1 MFINFFLF
9 IQRTEST
16 TKQTREDKNSKKNDD
31 EDENQVEKPLL
42 DSLPQTEV
50 KQPKKKVIFSTTT
63 YSGSKNCSYTL
74 IDYAVFN
81 PVFKAFEIKTIS

>member
-50 KQPKKKVIFSTTT
+50 KQPKKKVIFSTTR
-63 YSGSKNCSYTL
+63 
-74 IDYAVFN
+74 
-81 PVFKAFEIKTIS
+81 